1 MVEADVQKRGASLR
15 RAQLVLF
22 ARNFIKHPKMLGS
35 IVPSSRFLVSEVLD
49 RVDWTRA
56 KVVVEYGPG
65 VGNFT
70 AEILRRMRPD
80 ATLIA
85 IEMNGD
91 FVRFIRSHL
100 TDPRLR
106 VVEGSAADIQRIL
119 GEMGFERANYI
130 VSGIPFSTMPDV
142 VRDAVLRASR
152 AALAPDGAFL
162 VYQFSS
168 RVLPDLERIFG
179 SVERRF
185 EPLNILPA
193 QLFFCG

>member
-1 MVEADVQKRGASLR
+1 MVQKRGISLR

-49 RVDWTRA
+49 RIDWTRA

-91 FVRFIRSHL
+91 FVRFIRSEL

-119 GEMGFERANYI
+119 GEMGYERANYI
-130 VSGIPFSTMPDV
+130 VSGIPFSTMPDD

-193 QLFFCG
+193 QLFFCEREAA

>member
-1 MVEADVQKRGASLR
+1 
-15 RAQLVLF
+15 
-22 ARNFIKHPKMLGS
+22 
-35 IVPSSRFLVSEVLD
+35 
-49 RVDWTRA
+49 
-56 KVVVEYGPG
+56 
-65 VGNFT
+65 
-70 AEILRRMRPD
+70 MRPD

-130 VSGIPFSTMPDV
+130 VSGIPFSTMPDD